1 MTPHTPQDT
10 TAIDPTLGLVD
21 FGAVLNNLPVCV
33 MVADRNLTI
42 RFRNRAAH
50 ALLPTGS
57 TLDDAFVKVKFL
69 GRFDGWADEIARVA
83 ASGEPRTV
91 ECVVPQCSGARPALL
106 AGGLTRMDEPNAA
119 GSLVIV
125 WLDRRAATDTIDDQL
140 ELTQR
145 LTSLG
150 RVAARVAHEL
160 NNPLDGILRY
170 INLALR
176 TLDGPS
182 PESVRSYLSESRTG
196 LMRMVQII
204 GDLLEFSRCTEG
216 EFDNVCINHVIEQA
230 IQANAA
236 VAEGNKVVV
245 AADFHSAEMPS
256 IRGGR
261 LFQVLCNLIK
271 NALDAMPEGG
281 RLTITSGVTGGEV
294 VIQVS
299 DTGPGLSHPPETIFE
314 PFFTTK
320 ATGEGTG
327 LGLAIS
333 RDFMEDMGGTIAA
346 TNQPNGGAV
355 FTVRLPVDRCL
366 PSSHRLQQGRAER
379 ENGTDAAAGDPV

>member
-1 MTPHTPQDT
+1 MA
-10 TAIDPTLGLVD
+10 AIDATPGNVD
-21 FGAVLNNLPVCV
+21 FGVVLNSLPACV
-33 MVADRNLTI
+33 MVADQTLSI
-42 RFRNRAAH
+42 RYRNRTAD
-50 ALLPTGS
+50 ALLAPGS

-69 GRFDGWADEIARVA
+69 GRFNGWADEIARVA
-83 ASGEPRTV
+83 VSGEPRTI
-91 ECVVPQCSGARPALL
+91 ECVVPQGSGARPALL
-106 AGGLTRMDEPNAA
+106 IGSLTRVNEPNAE
-119 GSLVIV
+119 GPLVLVSLG
-125 WLDRRAATDTIDDQL
+125 RRAATDTIDDQL

-150 RVAARVAHEL
+150 KIATRVAHEL

-176 TLDGPS
+176 TLDEPS
-182 PESVRSYLSESRTG
+182 PGRVRSYLSESRTG

-216 EFDNVCINHVIEQA
+216 EFDNVCINRVIEQA
-230 IQANAA
+230 IQAHAA
-236 VAEGNKVVV
+236 AAEDSKVVV
-245 AADFHSAEMPS
+245 AADFHSLQMPS

-320 ATGEGTG
+320 APGEGTG

-333 RDFMEDMGGTIAA
+333 RDFMEVMGGTLAA
-346 TNQPNGGAV
+346 SNQPNGGAV

-379 ENGTDAAAGDPV
+379 ENGPDSAVGGTA